1 MQCGSFWSFALKL
14 RGQCQDLAE
23 TSGIVQNGDV
33 ARVARKSG
41 HSKDEGLQSKTAT
54 EQAVSTTIA
63 NNFAD
68 QEARQRGT
76 ATSAEDQQQRTAGD
90 VEHFLESEGHGGVP
104 GEESEVGQ
112 ETVAQQ
118 KHNQQDEEASQEKA
132 AHPGQE
138 MRQKRVGQE
147 DEARQEKQEDQ
158 KQQEQQEQDITG
170 EHVAEQGPEKQETK
184 EQEPRQERAAQQ
196 ASAKQ
201 EPQDHQL
208 RQEQKQKPQEPEPA
222 QEHVAQ
228 QGPEKQEPQELQ
240 PREEHVTQQQ
250 PEKQEPKEHELRQ
263 QTVAKQGPEKQEQG
277 VCEEHGGHRMQSMEE
292 ERVSQEHQASQEKEQ
307 PKQEASH
314 EDVAQQE
321 QDKQH
326 QEHTTQGQEAH
337 VEEVGQKHM
346 AQKMQEKHEGQEQ
359 IENAPESVGI
369 RRSAGSAGMVVAR
382 QIVNQSGVQR
392 PPEEGLLANPRDQ
405 GEDEM
410 PKEHA
415 YAGLAE
421 AAAPSV
427 RTSMKS
433 NESIVQESH
442 PTADQVS
449 EDRQRLQD
457 LREAGVLESAGESE
471 GTITPK
477 EDALEPALQQEDSI
491 TFFPLHAMKM
501 PQSNFPLAKVD
512 SWKFAAFCRIKDVTA
527 MCLAQARLSWL
538 ILLLLSDVARMNC
551 PTLIWTLDMLLVLLT
566 CKNGS
571 SGQRS
576 HDFRKPSQD

>member
-1 MQCGSFWSFALKL
+1 
-14 RGQCQDLAE
+14 
-23 TSGIVQNGDV
+23 
-33 ARVARKSG
+33 
-41 HSKDEGLQSKTAT
+41 
-54 EQAVSTTIA
+54 
-63 NNFAD
+63 
-68 QEARQRGT
+68 
-76 ATSAEDQQQRTAGD
+76 
-90 VEHFLESEGHGGVP
+90 
-104 GEESEVGQ
+104 
-112 ETVAQQ
+112 
-118 KHNQQDEEASQEKA
+118 
-132 AHPGQE
+132 
-138 MRQKRVGQE
+138 
-147 DEARQEKQEDQ
+147 
-158 KQQEQQEQDITG
+158 
-170 EHVAEQGPEKQETK
+170 
-184 EQEPRQERAAQQ
+184 
-196 ASAKQ
+196 
-201 EPQDHQL
+201 
-208 RQEQKQKPQEPEPA
+208 
-222 QEHVAQ
+222 
-228 QGPEKQEPQELQ
+228 
-240 PREEHVTQQQ
+240 
-250 PEKQEPKEHELRQ
+250 
-263 QTVAKQGPEKQEQG
+263 
-277 VCEEHGGHRMQSMEE
+277 MQSMEE

-382 QIVNQSGVQR
+382 QIVNQSGVQQ

-433 NESIVQESH
+433 NESLEQESH

-449 EDRQRLQD
+449 EDRQRFQD

-477 EDALEPALQQEDSI
+477 EDAREPSL
-491 TFFPLHAMKM
+491 
-501 PQSNFPLAKVD
+501 
-512 SWKFAAFCRIKDVTA
+512 
-527 MCLAQARLSWL
+527 
-538 ILLLLSDVARMNC
+538 
-551 PTLIWTLDMLLVLLT
+551 
-566 CKNGS
+566 
-571 SGQRS
+571 
-576 HDFRKPSQD
+576 

>member
-1 MQCGSFWSFALKL
+1 MKL

-23 TSGIVQNGDV
+23 SSGIVQNGDV

-76 ATSAEDQQQRTAGD
+76 GTSVEDQQPRTVGD
-90 VEHFLESEGHGGVP
+90 VEHFLEVEGHGGVP

-158 KQQEQQEQDITG
+158 EQQEQQEQDITG

-201 EPQDHQL
+201 EPQDHEL

-228 QGPEKQEPQELQ
+228 QGPEKQEP
-240 PREEHVTQQQ
+240 
-250 PEKQEPKEHELRQ
+250 KEHELRQ
-263 QTVAKQGPEKQEQG
+263 QTVAQQGPEKQEQG

-382 QIVNQSGVQR
+382 QIVNQSGVQQ

-433 NESIVQESH
+433 NESLVQESH

-449 EDRQRLQD
+449 EDRQRFQD

-477 EDALEPALQQEDSI
+477 EDAREPALQQEDSI

-512 SWKFAAFCRIKDVTA
+512 FWKFAAFCRIKDVTA

-576 HDFRKPSQD
+576 PDFRKPSQD